1 MRDKVTRVTERMQVC
16 FKSRVPSEIKIKQY
30 NTT

>member
-16 FKSRVPSEIKIKQY
+16 FKSRIPSEIKI
-30 NTT
+30 